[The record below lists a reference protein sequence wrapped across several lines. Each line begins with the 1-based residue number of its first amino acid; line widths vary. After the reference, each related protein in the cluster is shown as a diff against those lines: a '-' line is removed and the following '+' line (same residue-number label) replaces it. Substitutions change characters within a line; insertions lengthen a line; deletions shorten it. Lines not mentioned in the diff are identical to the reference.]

1 MGLTLAKLIEGKVVT
16 SNGAFTFKELVERL
30 TSAQTN
36 KIDLAT
42 LGLPSGTYTITVKA
56 VANGVVSERSNSVTY
71 YY

>member
-16 SNGAFTFKELVERL
+16 SNGTFTFKELVERL

-36 KIDLAT
+36 KNDLAA
-42 LGLPSGTYTITVKA
+42 LGLPGGTYTITVKA